1 MRVPAFLTI
10 GVLAA
15 VPLAAREE
23 AQVQFKSSTEVV
35 SVYTTV
41 HDRSGRLVPDL
52 QKGDFVVLDNGKEQ
66 PLTHFSNEAT
76 PFTAVVMLDQSG
88 SMRPHRDSI
97 VDAASAFVRQ
107 LTPVDKARIGR
118 LGYRIQIEPAQF
130 TNRQEDLLQVLRQVV
145 GDAGASPVWLS
156 VDQSITALYGLEG
169 RRVILLMSD
178 GQDAPADNQRQASF
192 KDVVDRLRRANV
204 MVYAI
209 GFSASEYRDGR
220 TRFERPSENLRKMA
234 DISGGGY
241 FEMTDT
247 SDMTRLFVRVAEELH
262 HQYWLGFE
270 PARRDGKVHEIQV
283 RIKRQGMTARARQS
297 YLAPAA
303 TR

>member
-1 MRVPAFLTI
+1 MRAPAFLALA
-10 GVLAA
+10 VLAA
-15 VPLAAREE
+15 VPLAAR
-23 AQVQFKSSTEVV
+23 QQGPTQFKSATEIV

-41 HDRSGRLVPDL
+41 HDRAGRLVPDL
-52 QKGDFVVLDNGKEQ
+52 RKEDFVVLDNGKEQ

-88 SMRPHRDSI
+88 SMRTHRDKI

-107 LTPVDKARIGR
+107 LTPVDKARVGR
-118 LGYRIQIEPAQF
+118 LGFRIQIEPPEF
-130 TNRQEDLLQVLRQVV
+130 TSHQEDLLQVLRQRV
-145 GDAGASPVWLS
+145 GDAGSSPVWLS

-169 RRVILLMSD
+169 RRVIVLMSD
-178 GQDAPADNQRQASF
+178 GQDAPAGNQRQASF

-220 TRFERPSENLRKMA
+220 TQFERPSPNLRKMA
-234 DISGGGY
+234 EVSGGGY

-247 SDMTRLFVRVAEELH
+247 SDMTSLFVRVAEELH
-262 HQYWLGFE
+262 RQYWLGFE
-270 PARRDGKVHEIQV
+270 PTKRDGKVHEIQV
-283 RIKRQGMTARARQS
+283 RIKQPGMTARARQS

-303 TR
+303 R

>member
-1 MRVPAFLTI
+1 MPRLRRSPATCTGSTCLGSRRRKRTAKCIGWRCGSGIPDSRCGRAAFIRRRPADRNKLSFRMRAPAFLAI
-10 GVLAA
+10 AALAA
-15 VPLAAREE
+15 VPLAARQQ
-23 AQVQFKSSTEVV
+23 APTQFKSATEVV

-41 HDRSGRLVPDL
+41 HDKSGRLVPDL
-52 QKGDFVVLDNGKEQ
+52 RKEDFVVLDNGKEQ

-118 LGYRIQIEPAQF
+118 LGWRIQIEPPQF
-130 TNRQEDLLQVLRQVV
+130 TSRQEDLLQVLRQVV

-178 GQDAPADNQRQASF
+178 GQDAPAANQRQASF

-204 MVYAI
+204 MV
-209 GFSASEYRDGR
+209 
-220 TRFERPSENLRKMA
+220 
-234 DISGGGY
+234 
-241 FEMTDT
+241 
-247 SDMTRLFVRVAEELH
+247 
-262 HQYWLGFE
+262 
-270 PARRDGKVHEIQV
+270 
-283 RIKRQGMTARARQS
+283 
-297 YLAPAA
+297 
-303 TR
+303 